1 MTPLF
6 GCTDSGVSNGAGD
19 AGTPRSF
26 SYDPDSRV
34 FGLAFDPSPSSTMPT
49 EVYLPARRH
58 YPRGWSLSGS
68 DEEQGCSWT
77 WNPNAEIL
85 QIPTPNQMA
94 QIELTIAPNP

>member
-6 GCTDSGVSNGAGD
+6 GCTDSGVSNGAGV
-19 AGTPRSF
+19 AGIPRSF

-34 FGLAFDPSPSSTMPT
+34 FPLALGSS
-49 EVYLPARRH
+49 L
-58 YPRGWSLSGS
+58 GGC

-77 WNPNAEIL
+77 WNSDAEIL
-85 QIPTPNQMA
+85 QIRIPNQTA